1 MNKKL
6 ILLTSL
12 VFTISVTGCST
23 SPINSS
29 VIANTSVQAQA
40 QDVSLNTEIDQE
52 IAKESQDLSSQE
64 ILGLI
69 DSSDSVL
76 INTASFST
84 LAVTTTPTP
93 KKSIFTKI
101 KDELK
106 EWNDKIIKDETAE
119 KDKKAADKAKLVAE
133 GNPKNSL
140 VKEEKFAE
148 TNPQIAKD
156 LQAVNYLSAKDKKA
170 KLKEI
175 KKTSPDSF
183 NTWKKKRDAKRW
195 VEFSKKNPALAADLI
210 EVAKL
215 PVDARPA
222 KIAELKVK
230 YPKFFNK

>member
-23 SPINSS
+23 NVPINSS
-29 VIANTSVQAQA
+29 VVTNTALQAQA

-52 IAKESQDLSSQE
+52 IAKENQDLSSQE
-64 ILGLI
+64 ILRLI

-84 LAVTTTPTP
+84 LSVTTP

-101 KDELK
+101 KDEINEWKDNRAK
-106 EWNDKIIKDETAE
+106 EEKAE
-119 KDKKAADKAKLVAE
+119 KDKKAADKANLIAE

-156 LQAVNYLSAKDKKA
+156 LEAVNYLNAKDKKT

-175 KKTSPDSF
+175 KKASPNSF

-195 VEFSKKNPALAADLI
+195 IEFSKKNPALAADLI
-210 EVAKL
+210 EIAKL

-222 KIAELKVK
+222 KIAELKLK